1 MPRYDLTDLQ
11 VFATLARTGSLT
23 AAARTLPY
31 TASALSLRLRKLEEA
46 LGTALF
52 TREARGLALTPA
64 GDMLLAQAQN
74 VLRAAAQLET
84 AMSGFNRAERT
95 TLRIASNSTG
105 LQSVIAPAAGPFL
118 AGRSVRLVFLERRT
132 RACLDALRDGS
143 ADLAFGLETR
153 FREEADLEVLHVVAD
168 RHVVVLPKTHPLASR
183 PSVKFS
189 ETLAYP
195 YVSAPRSTPIGAAMA
210 ERAEALGIDYAP
222 VAEMPSFALT
232 LELVL
237 QGAGLAIMPKAA
249 LRSRADALERLSVVD
264 LVDEWADRPLAFAHL
279 KNRPL
284 TAAAHA
290 FVRACA
296 TEWAD
301 FG

>member
-1 MPRYDLTDLQ
+1 MKTIKHISFKSLVL
-11 VFATLARTGSLT
+11 VALA
-23 AAARTLPY
+23 
-31 TASALSLRLRKLEEA
+31 
-46 LGTALF
+46 ALF
-52 TREARGLALTPA
+52 TLPAKAQMTDNGYANIDWQYNFPINNAFTDRSSGWGMNFDGGYFLTENWA
-64 GDMLLAQAQN
+64 IGA
-74 VLRAAAQLET
+74 
-84 AMSGFNRAERT
+84 
-95 TLRIASNSTG
+95 
-105 LQSVIAPAAGPFL
+105 FL
-118 AGRSVRLVFLERRT
+118 SYHTNHEYVPRRT
-132 RACLDALRDGS
+132 ITSGS
-143 ADLAFGLETR
+143 ASLTTDQQHSTFQLPFGLETR
-153 FREEADLEVLHVVAD
+153 FREEPDVEVLHVVAD
-168 RHVVVLPKTHPLASR
+168 RHVVVLPRTHPLAEKALLR
-183 PSVKFS
+183 FS

-195 YVSAPRSTPIGAAMA
+195 YVSAPRSAPIGAAMA
-210 ERAEALGIDYAP
+210 ERAQALGIDYAP
-222 VAEMPSFALT
+222 VAEMPSFALM

-301 FG
+301 G